1 MDKLAF
7 KESLTK
13 WLEEIGLSVLG
24 EWDIEES
31 NDSAKIMLKI
41 KIEGEENQGSSITE
55 NKNETIKTAV
65 LALNDQLIK
74 RLNKQG

>member
-13 WLEEIGLSVLG
+13 WLEEVGLSVLG

-55 NKNETIKTAV
+55 NKKETIKTAV